1 MTVWSAPAR
10 PAPTPASVIR
20 AGVSLTFLLVICA
33 MVVVGESVGRARDV
47 VAAVAAVALV
57 GIASRSPRLLLPAT
71 VVWLTALG
79 LTRRV
84 VTELGSG
91 SHLDPLLLVGPL
103 GLALLAVSATRRG
116 AMLGP
121 SRLTKA
127 VLILSLLILLGAA
140 NPLQGSILTGASS
153 LLFVLVPTFGF
164 WIGRVIDDR
173 ALRALFALLAALGV
187 VVAVYGLLQ
196 TLSGFPSWDKHWI
209 ARVDL
214 GSLDVGGVIRPFST
228 FSSAAEYAEYLC
240 VAIAI
245 WVAAAFRPRF
255 APISIVALALLVP
268 ALVLESS
275 RGAAVIV
282 LVATGVM
289 LGAWRRVPLAVAAVI
304 GALLL
309 AALSFG
315 LRSYA
320 STPTPTVGAGS
331 ATLVSHEVNGL
342 TEPFNSQHST
352 LGAHLTLIG
361 YGVRE
366 ALRDPVGRGT
376 GTVTIAGSTFGG
388 TRFGT
393 EADPSNMAVALGVP
407 GLLAYLVVAVLA
419 LRVVYQNARVRRD
432 VLSLAALG
440 ILIVTVLQW
449 LNGGLYSVAFLPWV
463 VLGWADSSIGGRR

>member
-1 MTVWSAPAR
+1 VTVWSAPGR

-20 AGVSLTFLLVICA
+20 AGVGLTFLLVICG

-47 VAAVAAVALV
+47 VAAVAALALV

-71 VVWLTALG
+71 VAWLTALG
-79 LTRRV
+79 LTRRL

-91 SHLDPLLLVGPL
+91 AHLDPLLLVGPL

-121 SRLTKA
+121 SRLAKA

-173 ALRALFALLAALGV
+173 ALRALFALLAALGL
-187 VVAVYGLLQ
+187 VVAFYGLMQ
-196 TLSGFPSWDKHWI
+196 TLSGFPSWDKRWI

-245 WVAAAFRPRF
+245 WIAAAFRPRLAAF
-255 APISIVALALLVP
+255 SILALALIVP

-282 LVATGVM
+282 LVAMGVM
-289 LGAWRRVPLAVAAVI
+289 LGAWRRVPLTVAAVI

-309 AALSFG
+309 TALSFG

-320 STPTPTVGAGS
+320 SAPAAGGGS

-388 TRFGT
+388 ARFGT
-393 EADPSNMAVALGVP
+393 EADPSNMAVALGIP
-407 GLLAYLVVAVLA
+407 GLLAYLVVAFLG
-419 LRVVYQNARVRRD
+419 LRVVYRNACLRRD

-440 ILIVTVLQW
+440 ILVVTVLQW